1 MDFKEQVDG
10 IMNDLVKDIQ
20 GLVQIKSVEA
30 PADGDMPFGK
40 GVQDALEYTLRLG
53 ESMGFAVKNVDNYA
67 GHIEFGEGEDILA
80 VLAHLDVVPE
90 GSNWDFE
97 PYGGTIENGRIY
109 GRGTIDNKGPAV
121 SALYAMKLLKDV
133 GAPVNKRIRLIL
145 GTNEETG
152 WKGINYY
159 MDHEE
164 TPTMGFTPDADFPAI
179 HGEMGILVF
188 DLVKKFND
196 RIADGG
202 IEILKVTGGNA
213 PNMVPDYAEAHLKV
227 TKEIGHILE
236 AYNSDKD
243 ASLKMVKEGDIT
255 IIQSYGVSAHG
266 STPGAGKNAIS
277 YLMDF
282 LNYIDLQIGDVTNF
296 VRDYARLIG
305 LDYNGQNIG
314 CGLEDEY
321 GQLVFNV
328 GVINFSENE
337 GRISVNVRYPIT
349 LSDDTVYEG
358 LEKALELTDIQ
369 VVKHDHLAP
378 IYLPPDHELITA
390 LMDTYSQVTGD
401 TTPAITIGGG
411 TYARSMKNAVAF
423 GPLFPGKEETA
434 HQKNEFIEL
443 EDLSTMT
450 RIYANALYKLTR

>member
-121 SALYAMKLLKDV
+121 SALYAMKLLKDA

-243 ASLKMVKEGDIT
+243 ASLKMVKEGDVT

-321 GQLVFNV
+321 GKLVFNV

-349 LSDDTVYEG
+349 LSDDTVYKG

>member
-1 MDFKEQVDG
+1 MDFKQQVDHV
-10 IMNDLVKDIQ
+10 MDDLVKDIQ
-20 GLVQIKSVEA
+20 GLIRIKSVEA
-30 PADGDMPFGK
+30 PSEGNMPFGK
-40 GVQDALEYTLRLG
+40 GVQDALDYTLNLG
-53 ESMGFAVKNVDNYA
+53 KSMGFEVKNVDNYA
-67 GHIEFGEGEDILA
+67 GHIELGEGDDILA

-90 GSNWDFE
+90 GSNWDYD
-97 PYGGTIENGRIY
+97 PYGGQIDDGRIY

-121 SALYAMKLLKDV
+121 SALYAMKLLKDA
-133 GAPVNKRIRLIL
+133 GIPINKRIRLIL

-159 MDHEE
+159 MDREE

-179 HGEMGILVF
+179 HGEMGILIF
-188 DLVKKFND
+188 DLVKSFKD
-196 RIADGG
+196 RIEDGG
-202 IEILKVTGGNA
+202 IEVLKIKGGNA

-236 AYNSDKD
+236 AYNKDKD
-243 ASLKMVKEGDIT
+243 AKLEMEADGAVTIVK
-255 IIQSYGVSAHG
+255 SYGISAHG
-266 STPGAGKNAIS
+266 STPEVGKNAIS

-305 LDYNGQNIG
+305 LEYNGQHIG

-321 GQLVFNV
+321 GKLVFNV
-328 GVINFSENE
+328 GVIDFDNNE

-349 LSDDTVYEG
+349 ESVDKVYSGIED
-358 LEKALELTDIQ
+358 ALDMTGINI
-369 VVKHDHLAP
+369 VKHEHLEP
-378 IYLPPDHELITA
+378 IYLPPDHDLITA
-390 LMDTYSQVTGD
+390 LMDTYYEVTGD
-401 TTPAITIGGG
+401 NTPPVTIGGG

-434 HQKNEFIEL
+434 HQKNEYLEL
-443 EDLSTMT
+443 EDLKTMT
-450 RIYANALYKLTR
+450 HIYANALYKLSR